1 MAYLN
6 LKRRRRAEKEEL
18 LLGLSSL
25 SRISRN
31 SRKLMRVPE
40 FLLAHRARILTTN
53 YLITCKEVWVR
64 RHELV
69 PDSERPV
76 NGFRELRR
84 LSGSHRK
91 TVESYVRQV
100 SQGGARPAISRP
112 QNTGL

>member
-1 MAYLN
+1 
-6 LKRRRRAEKEEL
+6 
-18 LLGLSSL
+18 
-25 SRISRN
+25 
-31 SRKLMRVPE
+31 MRVPE

-53 YLITCKEVWVR
+53 YLITCKEMWVR

-100 SQGGARPAISRP
+100 SWPGRGETSDQPAPEHGTLS
-112 QNTGL
+112 QCYL